1 MNSDVAACQQ
11 CGAVHALDELELSFA
26 RPDAVFELSGDERK
40 RDVQESSDL
49 CVVRGEHYFVRAI
62 LPLPVHG
69 SDIPYRLG
77 VWVETSQVAYK
88 RICELWR
95 DEDQAL
101 EPPFEV
107 TLANGIPTV
116 PETRGLA
123 ALLHLTGPKTRP
135 DVFIATS
142 NHPMAE
148 QQREGISAHRA
159 YQYTASAY
167 A

>member
-1 MNSDVAACQQ
+1 MTSNVAACHQ
-11 CGAVHALDELELSFA
+11 CGAVHAIDKLELIFA

-49 CVVRGEHYFVRAI
+49 CVLRGERCFVRAI

-77 VWVETSQVAYK
+77 VWVETSQAAYR
-88 RICELWR
+88 RIRKLWR

-107 TLANGIPTV
+107 TLANSIPTV

-123 ALLHLTGPKTRP
+123 AQLHLTGPKTRP
-135 DVFIATS
+135 DVFIAAKE
-142 NHPMAE
+142 HPLAE
-148 QQREGISAHRA
+148 QQHHGISAHRA
-159 YQYTASAY
+159 YEYTASAH